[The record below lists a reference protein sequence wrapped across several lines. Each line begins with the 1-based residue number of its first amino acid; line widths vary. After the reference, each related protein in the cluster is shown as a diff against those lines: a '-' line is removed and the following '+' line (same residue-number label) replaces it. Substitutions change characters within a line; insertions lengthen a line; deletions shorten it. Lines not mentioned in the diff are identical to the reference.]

1 MIHPV
6 DPLTFLVCRC
16 GTYWREANE
25 ASPIDPRTLPT
36 GGNQERRLRLDPMQP
51 SKGVIGERV
60 AERPHGRPHKTP
72 Y

>member
-6 DPLTFLVCRC
+6 DPITFLLCRD
-16 GTYWREANE
+16 GHYWVEAQRDF
-25 ASPIDPRTLPT
+25 PIDPRTLAT